1 MNVLGMDGMAYLAS
15 DDFEERRLMEHLLE
29 ATLTKAREMEKSLA
43 IQIANYLGKL
53 FK

>member
-29 ATLTKAREMEKSLA
+29 ATLEKAKLLQKSLA
-43 IQIANYLGKL
+43 VQIANSLGKM